1 MSTPS
6 PTVGAA
12 LLAVLESDLL
22 TTAGAPLLSF
32 LTAFGAA
39 AGDPTKIALAWV
51 GLQGSLLG
59 SLPALEATLSQQIA
73 AALTAK
79 LQSAISAIQ
88 AKV

>member
-1 MSTPS
+1 MSSTN
-6 PTVGAA
+6 PTAGAA

-22 TTAGAPLLSF
+22 TSAATPLLNF

-51 GLQGSLLG
+51 GLQGSLLAG
-59 SLPALEATLSQQIA
+59 LPSLEATIAEQIA

-79 LQSAISAIQ
+79 LQHAITAI
-88 AKV
+88 KP

>member
-6 PTVGAA
+6 AGAA

-22 TTAGAPLLSF
+22 TTAAGPLLAF

-51 GLQGSLLG
+51 GLQGSLLAG
-59 SLPALEATLSQQIA
+59 LPGLEATIAQQIA

-79 LQSAISAIQ
+79 LQSAITSIKPA
-88 AKV
+88 